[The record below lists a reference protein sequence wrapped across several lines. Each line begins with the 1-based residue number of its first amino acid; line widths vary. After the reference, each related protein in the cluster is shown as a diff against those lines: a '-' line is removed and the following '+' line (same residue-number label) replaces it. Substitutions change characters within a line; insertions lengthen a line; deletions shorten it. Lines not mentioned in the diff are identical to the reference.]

1 MIPRLSRVVDK
12 QQSADSEPGL
22 ARRFGFM
29 SAVTFTLSMLALD
42 VTETVAV
49 VRKIGNDPLS
59 VGVSILIPLAFVAML
74 AAIHTSTPAS
84 RRLWTLLGL
93 VFGSIWA
100 AVSVPNY
107 FLQLTV
113 VRWGGDSVASFADL
127 RAAPWALNVVGWGL
141 FLGLGAL
148 ATSVGFCGTRR
159 ARLARW
165 LFALSGVS
173 MLVLLLGF
181 VMSSTV
187 VQLAGAFSGWFVT
200 LPVAGIIT
208 ALIFLDRP
216 ARSKSAA

>member
-1 MIPRLSRVVDK
+1 
-12 QQSADSEPGL
+12 
-22 ARRFGFM
+22 
-29 SAVTFTLSMLALD
+29 
-42 VTETVAV
+42 
-49 VRKIGNDPLS
+49 
-59 VGVSILIPLAFVAML
+59 ML

-100 AVSVPNY
+100 VVCVPNY

-113 VRWGGDSVASFADL
+113 VRWAGDSVASLAGL
-127 RAAPWALNVVGWGL
+127 RAAPWPLNVVGWGL

-148 ATSVGFCGTRR
+148 ATSVGFYGTRW

-187 VQLAGAFSGWFVT
+187 LA
-200 LPVAGIIT
+200 L
-208 ALIFLDRP
+208 
-216 ARSKSAA
+216 

>member
-29 SAVTFTLSMLALD
+29 SAVIFTLSMLALD

-74 AAIHTSTPAS
+74 AAIHTSTPVS

-93 VFGSIWA
+93 VFGSIWT

-127 RAAPWALNVVGWGL
+127 RAAP
-141 FLGLGAL
+141 
-148 ATSVGFCGTRR
+148 SVRG
-159 ARLARW
+159 
-165 LFALSGVS
+165 SGCACS
-173 MLVLLLGF
+173 
-181 VMSSTV
+181 
-187 VQLAGAFSGWFVT
+187 
-200 LPVAGIIT
+200 
-208 ALIFLDRP
+208 
-216 ARSKSAA
+216 